1 MDNDQTRPNSGRDSG
16 TGSVPVD
23 ADLADLANVDEPGR
37 TSRGVVGESSTTTTR
52 STPVVTTASPNR
64 VEAVPVVNSK
74 NAALD
79 EAHRRAG
86 GIDWWATFA
95 GTLAALGTAV
105 ILGGLLTAAGAETP
119 LKDVAGKTQLSVGG
133 AIGALVILVIAFYI
147 GGLVAG
153 RMARYDG
160 ARNGLLT
167 ALWFLIIASILGAIG
182 AKKGS
187 DYNVLKGAH
196 VPGWVDRNVFNGVGI
211 AYAVIAVVVMF
222 LAAFLGGKI
231 GARWHR
237 KADDALLDYP
247 TTAVRT
253 TR

>member
-1 MDNDQTRPNSGRDSG
+1 MRSDPTLR
-16 TGSVPVD
+16 TFAAT
-23 ADLADLANVDEPGR
+23 AD
-37 TSRGVVGESSTTTTR
+37 
-52 STPVVTTASPNR
+52 
-64 VEAVPVVNSK
+64 AVPVVNTRA
-74 NAALD
+74 AALD
-79 EAHRRAG
+79 DAHRRFG

-95 GTLAALGTAV
+95 GTLAALGAAV

-119 LKDVAGKTQLSVGG
+119 LKDVAGKTQLSIGG
-133 AIGALVILVIAFYI
+133 AIGALVILLIAFYI

-167 ALWFLIIASILGAIG
+167 AFWFLLVASVLGAVG

-196 VPGWVDRNVFNGVGI
+196 VPGWVDRNVFNGIGI
-211 AYAVIAVVVMF
+211 LYAVIAVVVMF
-222 LAAFLGGKI
+222 VAAFLGGKI

-237 KADDALLDYP
+237 DADRALLDQP
-247 TTAVRT
+247 TTPVHAKR
-253 TR
+253 

>member
-1 MDNDQTRPNSGRDSG
+1 MTAYPTDESNAANDFRPADQTAARP
-16 TGSVPVD
+16 
-23 ADLADLANVDEPGR
+23 A
-37 TSRGVVGESSTTTTR
+37 
-52 STPVVTTASPNR
+52 VVTDETENVRPVRVTSDPSP
-64 VEAVPVVNSK
+64 VPSRDG
-74 NAALD
+74 ALQ

-86 GIDWWATFA
+86 GIDWWATIA
-95 GTLAALGTAV
+95 GTLAAVGSAV

-133 AIGALVILVIAFYI
+133 AIGALVILLISFYI

-167 ALWFLIIASILGAIG
+167 ALWFLIVAAILGAVG

-187 DYNVLKGAH
+187 DYNVLRGAH

-211 AYAVIAVVVMF
+211 AYAVAAVVVMF
-222 LAAFLGGKI
+222 LAAFLGGKV

-237 KADDALLDYP
+237 QADDALLTYP
-247 TTAVRT
+247 TDPAARPAS
-253 TR
+253 

>member
-1 MDNDQTRPNSGRDSG
+1 MENDRSRWDARQNTAGSSGGAVPALNRDPDQPARRDDQLQVDRPPTVVRSDPMLSVSRD
-16 TGSVPVD
+16 
-23 ADLADLANVDEPGR
+23 
-37 TSRGVVGESSTTTTR
+37 
-52 STPVVTTASPNR
+52 R
-64 VEAVPVVNSK
+64 VEAVPVVDPK
-74 NAALD
+74 VTAME

-95 GTLAALGTAV
+95 GTLAALGAAV

-133 AIGALVILVIAFYI
+133 AIGALVILLIAFYI

-167 ALWFLIIASILGAIG
+167 AFWFLVIASILGAIG

-196 VPGWVDRNVFNGVGI
+196 VPGWVDRNVFNGIGI
-211 AYAVIAVVVMF
+211 LYAVIAVLVMF

-237 KADDALLDYP
+237 DADQALLDQP
-247 TTAVRT
+247 TRPVHAKR
-253 TR
+253 

>member
-1 MDNDQTRPNSGRDSG
+1 MSAFQQDSSPSGG
-16 TGSVPVD
+16 G
-23 ADLADLANVDEPGR
+23 
-37 TSRGVVGESSTTTTR
+37 
-52 STPVVTTASPNR
+52 
-64 VEAVPVVNSK
+64 AVPVRQLPAEVDATDTSVTPIRVTTDR
-74 NAALD
+74 AASDRIVSDQAVAPDRDGALR

-86 GIDWWATFA
+86 GVDWWATFA
-95 GTLAALGTAV
+95 GTLAALGAAV

-133 AIGALVILVIAFYI
+133 AIGALVILLIAFYI

-160 ARNGLLT
+160 ARNGLVT
-167 ALWFLIIASILGAIG
+167 ALWFLVVASALGAIG

-196 VPGWVDRNVFNGVGI
+196 VPGWVDRNVFNGIGI
-211 AYAVIAVVVMF
+211 AYAVVAVLVMF
-222 LAAFLGGKI
+222 GAAFLGGKI

-237 KADDALLDYP
+237 DADDALLTYP
-247 TTAVRT
+247 ADPAARP